1 MGCRL
6 LHDHFEDELHVVVVP
21 ENQRAAWQ
29 VRHDVSVVANRVRAV
44 LVEVVARIA
53 ASGLS
58 LVVRECSGGLV
69 VRQLI

>member
-29 VRHDVSVVANRVRAV
+29 VRHDVSVVANRVRRGEDSGV
-44 LVEVVARIA
+44 GPVAGSA
-53 ASGLS
+53 
-58 LVVRECSGGLV
+58 
-69 VRQLI
+69 